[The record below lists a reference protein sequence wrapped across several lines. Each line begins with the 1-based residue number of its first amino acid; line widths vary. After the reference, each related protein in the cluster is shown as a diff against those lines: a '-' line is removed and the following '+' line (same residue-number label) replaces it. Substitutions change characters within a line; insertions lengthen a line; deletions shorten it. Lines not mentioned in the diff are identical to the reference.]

1 MDQYLSAVVIAVI
14 TGAFSVITVLIQKHQ
29 EKVIN
34 KIDDQT
40 KVIKKEK
47 ELKRRLAGYE
57 RERQDLINTIMI
69 LILDT
74 NLTVMQATDN
84 GTVDLAPALQAS
96 DDLKKKFKE
105 ISEKIETVNREYQMI
120 LSIKEDT

>member
-1 MDQYLSAVVIAVI
+1 MDQYLSAVIIAAI

-84 GTVDLAPALQAS
+84 GTVALTPALQTS
-96 DDLKKKFKE
+96 DDLKKKCKE
-105 ISEKIETVNREYQMI
+105 ISEKIADVNREYQMI